1 MGVNQ
6 SKSTFV
12 LQNSN
17 LPVTFST
24 QLVNRLEEMD
34 GKVSMDVGTD
44 VGMDGKANGLNPKVN
59 DQLHRLQKQ
68 RLIYEQHDTN
78 QMEREMQ
85 DLINQQA
92 YTVT

>member
-34 GKVSMDVGTD
+34 VSTD
-44 VGMDGKANGLNPKVN
+44 VGMDVSTDGKANGLNPKVN